1 MRSREKRDGWLKVLT
16 GSVDRELRNVSK
28 GMEIEREAPS
38 LLQIKGLGWQ
48 W

>member
-1 MRSREKRDGWLKVLT
+1 MRSREKLKVLT
-16 GSVDRELRNVSK
+16 GSVNRELRNVSK
-28 GMEIEREAPS
+28 GMEIEREVFN